1 MTQSVKSNI
10 MLLNINILKKLR
22 FKLLFFAIFTL
33 KSCYPVS
40 HVMIG
45 DKQIPID
52 YNNVK
57 VYYDFP
63 DTYEK
68 IAIIEASSD
77 LAFKD
82 FSIEFTH
89 QQKTNKAL
97 NRLKKEAA
105 SLGANGIVLQ
115 NISTILKQHFNF
127 NENNKGMISASSRH
141 EKQKELNAVAIF
153 VK

>member
-1 MTQSVKSNI
+1 M
-10 MLLNINILKKLR
+10 KK
-22 FKLLFFAIFTL
+22 FDIKFLFFSVFIL

-40 HVMIG
+40 HIIIG
-45 DKQIPID
+45 ETQAPID
-52 YNNVK
+52 YNSVK
-57 VYYDFP
+57 VYHDYP
-63 DTYEK
+63 DPCEK

-82 FSIEFTH
+82 LSIEFTH

-97 NRLKKEAA
+97 DRLKKEAA

-115 NISTILKQHFNF
+115 NISTTIKQYLNF
-127 NENNKGMISASSRH
+127 NESRKGKISAFSRH

>member
-1 MTQSVKSNI
+1 MELKNINVFKMINVKS
-10 MLLNINILKKLR
+10 
-22 FKLLFFAIFTL
+22 FFISIFIL

-40 HVMIG
+40 HIIIG
-45 DKQIPID
+45 EIQTPLD

-57 VYYDFP
+57 VYHDYP

-82 FSIEFTH
+82 LSIEFTH

-97 NRLKKEAA
+97 DRLKKEAA
-105 SLGANGIVLQ
+105 SF
-115 NISTILKQHFNF
+115 FNLF
-127 NENNKGMISASSRH
+127 NA
-141 EKQKELNAVAIF
+141 LF
-153 VK
+153 VFC

>member
-1 MTQSVKSNI
+1 MELKI
-10 MLLNINILKKLR
+10 INI
-22 FKLLFFAIFTL
+22 FKMISVNSFLISIVIL

-40 HVMIG
+40 HIIIG
-45 DKQIPID
+45 EIQTPLD

-57 VYYDFP
+57 VYHDYP

-68 IAIIEASSD
+68 IAIIEASSE

-82 FSIEFTH
+82 LSIEFTH

-97 NRLKKEAA
+97 DRLKKEAA

-115 NISTILKQHFNF
+115 NISTKTKQYLNF
-127 NENNKGMISASSRH
+127 NESSNGKITTSSRH
-141 EKQKELNAVAIF
+141 EKQKELNAIAIF

>member
-1 MTQSVKSNI
+1 MKSKSI
-10 MLLNINILKKLR
+10 RILKIICLKCFLIS
-22 FKLLFFAIFTL
+22 IFTL

-40 HVMIG
+40 HIIIG
-45 DKQIPID
+45 EIQTPLD

-57 VYYDFP
+57 VYHDYPDAYD
-63 DTYEK
+63 K

-82 FSIEFTH
+82 LSIEFTH

-97 NRLKKEAA
+97 DRLKKEAA

-115 NISTILKQHFNF
+115 NISTTLKQHFNF
-127 NENNKGMISASSRH
+127 NENNKGTISASSRH

>member
-1 MTQSVKSNI
+1 MELINMNI
-10 MLLNINILKKLR
+10 FKKID
-22 FKLLFFAIFTL
+22 FKLLFISVFIM

-40 HVMIG
+40 HIIIG
-45 DKQIPID
+45 ETQTPID

-57 VYYDFP
+57 VYYDYP
-63 DTYEK
+63 DAYEK

-82 FSIEFTH
+82 LSIEFTH

-97 NRLKKEAA
+97 DRLKKEAA

-115 NISTILKQHFNF
+115 NISTSIKQHLNF
-127 NENNKGMISASSRH
+127 NESNAGKISTSIRH

>member
-1 MTQSVKSNI
+1 MINVKPFLIS
-10 MLLNINILKKLR
+10 
-22 FKLLFFAIFTL
+22 IFIL

-40 HVMIG
+40 HIIIG
-45 DKQIPID
+45 DIQTPLD

-57 VYYDFP
+57 VYHDYP

-77 LAFKD
+77 LALKD
-82 FSIEFTH
+82 LSIDFTH

-97 NRLKKEAA
+97 DRLKKEAA

-115 NISTILKQHFNF
+115 NISTNIKHHFDF
-127 NENNKGMISASSRH
+127 KKGSKGKISTSSRH

>member
-1 MTQSVKSNI
+1 MNIFKKIDFKFLFISVFI
-10 MLLNINILKKLR
+10 M
-22 FKLLFFAIFTL
+22 

-40 HVMIG
+40 HIIIG
-45 DKQIPID
+45 ETQTPID

-57 VYYDFP
+57 VYYDYP
-63 DTYEK
+63 DAYEK

-82 FSIEFTH
+82 LSIEFTH

-97 NRLKKEAA
+97 DRLKKEAA

-115 NISTILKQHFNF
+115 NISTSIKQHLNF
-127 NENNKGMISASSRH
+127 NENNEGNISTSIRH

>member
-1 MTQSVKSNI
+1 MESKIFNIFKMINVKSFLI
-10 MLLNINILKKLR
+10 T
-22 FKLLFFAIFTL
+22 IFIL

-40 HVMIG
+40 HIIIG
-45 DKQIPID
+45 EIQTPLD
-52 YNNVK
+52 YNKVK
-57 VYYDFP
+57 VYHDYP

-82 FSIEFTH
+82 LSIEFTH

-97 NRLKKEAA
+97 DRLKKEAA

-115 NISTILKQHFNF
+115 NISTTTKQHLNL
-127 NENNKGMISASSRH
+127 NESIKGSINISSRH
-141 EKQKELNAVAIF
+141 EKQKELNAIAIF

>member
-1 MTQSVKSNI
+1 MELKNFS
-10 MLLNINILKKLR
+10 ILKKIDIK
-22 FKLLFFAIFTL
+22 FLFLSILIL

-40 HVMIG
+40 HIIIG
-45 DKQIPID
+45 ETQAPIN
-52 YNNVK
+52 YVNVK
-57 VYYDFP
+57 VYYDYP
-63 DTYEK
+63 DVYEK

-77 LAFKD
+77 IAFKD

-97 NRLKKEAA
+97 DRLKEAA

-115 NISTILKQHFNF
+115 NISTTIKQYLNF
-127 NENNKGMISASSRH
+127 DKSSKGTFSTSSRH
-141 EKQKELNAVAIF
+141 EKHKELNAVAIF

>member
-1 MTQSVKSNI
+1 MELKNI
-10 MLLNINILKKLR
+10 SIMKKIDIKFLFLLVFI
-22 FKLLFFAIFTL
+22 L

-40 HVMIG
+40 HIIIG
-45 DKQIPID
+45 EIQTPLD

-57 VYYDFP
+57 IYHDYP
-63 DTYEK
+63 DTYDK

-82 FSIEFTH
+82 LSIEFTH

-97 NRLKKEAA
+97 DRLKKEAA

-115 NISTILKQHFNF
+115 NISTTLKQHFNF
-127 NENNKGMISASSRH
+127 NESNKGTISVYSRH

>member
-1 MTQSVKSNI
+1 MELK
-10 MLLNINILKKLR
+10 NINI
-22 FKLLFFAIFTL
+22 FKMINVKPFLISIFIL

-40 HVMIG
+40 HIIIG
-45 DKQIPID
+45 EIQTPLD

-57 VYYDFP
+57 VYHDYP

-77 LAFKD
+77 LALKD
-82 FSIEFTH
+82 LPIEFTH

-97 NRLKKEAA
+97 DRLKKEVA

-115 NISTILKQHFNF
+115 NISTTLKQHFNF
-127 NENNKGMISASSRH
+127 NGVSKGKISASSRH

>member
-1 MTQSVKSNI
+1 MSQFKI
-10 MLLNINILKKLR
+10 LLLIS
-22 FKLLFFAIFTL
+22 IFLT
-33 KSCYPVS
+33 KACYPVS
-40 HVMIG
+40 HVIIG
-45 DKQIPID
+45 DTQAALD
-52 YNNVK
+52 YTNVK
-57 VYYDFP
+57 IYNDYP

-97 NRLKKEAA
+97 ERLKKEAGA
-105 SLGANGIVLQ
+105 LGANGIVIQ
-115 NISTILKQHFNF
+115 SIATNIKQHLSL
-127 NENNKGMISASSRH
+127 NENDKGEINASSRH
-141 EKQKELNAVAIF
+141 EKQKELNAIAIF

>member
-1 MTQSVKSNI
+1 
-10 MLLNINILKKLR
+10 MLRL
-22 FKLLFFAIFTL
+22 KLLLLSLFLTKA
-33 KSCYPVS
+33 CYPVS
-40 HVMIG
+40 HIIIG
-45 DKQIPID
+45 DTQAPID
-52 YNNVK
+52 YTNVK
-57 VYYDFP
+57 VYYNYP
-63 DTYEK
+63 EAYEK

-97 NRLKKEAA
+97 DRLKKEAA

-115 NISTILKQHFNF
+115 NISTSIKQHLNF
-127 NENNKGMISASSRH
+127 NESNAGKISTSIRH

>member
-1 MTQSVKSNI
+1 MNKFDIKFLFLSVFI
-10 MLLNINILKKLR
+10 
-22 FKLLFFAIFTL
+22 L

-40 HVMIG
+40 HIIIG
-45 DKQIPID
+45 EAQAPINYVD
-52 YNNVK
+52 VK
-57 VYYDFP
+57 VYYDYP
-63 DTYEK
+63 DVYEK

-77 LAFKD
+77 IAFKD

-97 NRLKKEAA
+97 DRLKKEAA

-115 NISTILKQHFNF
+115 NISTTIKQYLNF
-127 NENNKGMISASSRH
+127 DKSSKGAFSTSSRH